1 MNKKQLI
8 AAVATDEECTL
19 VTAKKYVE
27 SVFKCIA
34 ETVAN
39 GEEVAIQG
47 FGSFKPV
54 HKPEREGR
62 NPATGDKVAIKA
74 RTVVKFKVGKDFK
87 DAVA

>member
-27 SVFKCIA
+27 SVFKCVS
-34 ETVAN
+34 ETVAD
-39 GEEVAIQG
+39 GEEVSIQG

-62 NPATGDKVAIKA
+62 NPSNGEKVTIQAK
-74 RTVVKFKVGKDFK
+74 TVVKFKVGKDFK